1 MNRESDMAYS
11 SWDEFWAA
19 IGAVFNNTG
28 GGGASYTGTN
38 LSGGYGTIAGSTGTG
53 TGTGT
58 VQVSYSPSLPNKNGD
73 MSVTIQ
79 DGSMIIVTT
88 RPTTEPSPLPN
99 RAIVD
104 PVLGVILIHDNVDAP
119 AAPNGGT
126 GTVIQQGYVIFDYG
140 SGQGL
145 AVKTIA
151 GTSSNDLLQ
160 GGGWMLGGDGDDT
173 LIGSDGNDILIAGTG
188 NNMLQ
193 GGKGADHLDGTGGWG
208 VADYHHAATA
218 VKVYLDGSKANVG
231 DEAAGDTYVNING
244 VQGSPM
250 RMS

>member
-38 LSGGYGTIAGSTGTG
+38 LSGSYGTIAGSTGTGTG

-58 VQVSYSPSLPNKNGD
+58 VQVSYSPSLPTKNGD

-79 DGSMIIVTT
+79 DASMIIVTT

-119 AAPNGGT
+119 AAPKEEL
-126 GTVIQQGYVIFDYG
+126 DP
-140 SGQGL
+140 
-145 AVKTIA
+145 
-151 GTSSNDLLQ
+151 SSSRV
-160 GGGWMLGGDGDDT
+160 T
-173 LIGSDGNDILIAGTG
+173 
-188 NNMLQ
+188 
-193 GGKGADHLDGTGGWG
+193 
-208 VADYHHAATA
+208 
-218 VKVYLDGSKANVG
+218 
-231 DEAAGDTYVNING
+231 
-244 VQGSPM
+244 
-250 RMS
+250 